1 MSHHPPDRQQPAH
14 SRLVMLMRQL
24 LPLLLGLLLLTP
36 VSATGTPGR
45 IKNRTQRTRPAAD
58 TQQAAARYRRLV
70 HQSAKRYQV
79 DPRLI
84 LAIIEIESNFN
95 PRAVG
100 FQNGFGLMQVV
111 PGTAGREV
119 FAHLK
124 KRSNQPTRRYL
135 FEPQHNIDVGT
146 AYLHLLQTRY
156 LVKIKHPRT
165 RQYAVIAA
173 YNGGQ
178 GNLFKT
184 FSNHPQKAIH
194 AINQL
199 TPDRF
204 YQRIIQRHP
213 LAYTRA
219 YLAKVTQAQRRY

>member
-1 MSHHPPDRQQPAH
+1 MSHRPLDRQQPAH
-14 SRLVMLMRQL
+14 SRFVMLMRPL

-36 VSATGTPGR
+36 ASAIGTPGR
-45 IKNRTQRTRPAAD
+45 IKNRTQHARPASY

-70 HQSAKRYQV
+70 HQSAKRYHV

-111 PGTAGREV
+111 PGTAGRDV
-119 FAHLK
+119 FIHLK

-135 FEPQHNIDVGT
+135 FEPQHNIDIGT

-156 LVKIKHPRT
+156 LAKIKHPRT

-173 YNGGQ
+173 YNGGH

-219 YLAKVTQAQRRY
+219 YLAKVTQAQSRY